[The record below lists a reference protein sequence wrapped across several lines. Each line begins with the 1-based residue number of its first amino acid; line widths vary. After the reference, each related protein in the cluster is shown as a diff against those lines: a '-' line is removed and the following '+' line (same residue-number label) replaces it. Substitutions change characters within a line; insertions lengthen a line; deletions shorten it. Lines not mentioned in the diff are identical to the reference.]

1 MPAGE
6 NPCEVLVLEQQKN
19 NKTSNHGVKVD
30 KILTIL
36 AVGDTPKE
44 ADYAGMAH
52 GCVSTYLHNFWVEVV
67 VSVSEGVSLENV

>member
-1 MPAGE
+1 M
-6 NPCEVLVLEQQKN
+6 N
-19 NKTSNHGVKVD
+19 VD
-30 KILTIL
+30 KFLTIL